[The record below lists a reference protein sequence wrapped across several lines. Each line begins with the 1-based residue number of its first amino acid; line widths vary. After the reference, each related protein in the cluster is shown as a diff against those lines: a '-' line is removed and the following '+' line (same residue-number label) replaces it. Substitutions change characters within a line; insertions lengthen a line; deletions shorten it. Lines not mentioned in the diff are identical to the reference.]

1 MNDFDGG
8 ENNFGE
14 GEENNVGAYVEV
26 DLEEVDEHPA
36 RGISP
41 GGACGGAGEQETD
54 LGGNVLNVDGFE
66 GAAEEL
72 ESSAVEPESHDVRP
86 LHDEEPSAVE
96 SPAAL
101 HAADLHE
108 DTPYDFDTGMPLCHC
123 ERSVIVMTV
132 QKEAPKLAGIFS
144 CAATL
149 GGSAISSLG
158 TLRSMHRRCA
168 IGGVGSRWQSVTVG
182 GIAPSS

>member
-1 MNDFDGG
+1 MQLLEHDTAAGGQAGAHDAAYSGAFAVAPGAGPFAAADGDSSVFQTVMNDFDGG
-8 ENNFGE
+8 ENYVGE

-36 RGISP
+36 RGISL

-54 LGGNVLNVDGFE
+54 LGGNVLNVDGIE

-86 LHDEEPSAVE
+86 FHDEEPSAVE

-101 HAADLHE
+101 HAVDLHE
-108 DTPYDFDTGMPLCHC
+108 DTPYDFDTACLC
-123 ERSVIVMTV
+123 VI
-132 QKEAPKLAGIFS
+132 AG
-144 CAATL
+144 
-149 GGSAISSLG
+149 G
-158 TLRSMHRRCA
+158 
-168 IGGVGSRWQSVTVG
+168 
-182 GIAPSS
+182 P